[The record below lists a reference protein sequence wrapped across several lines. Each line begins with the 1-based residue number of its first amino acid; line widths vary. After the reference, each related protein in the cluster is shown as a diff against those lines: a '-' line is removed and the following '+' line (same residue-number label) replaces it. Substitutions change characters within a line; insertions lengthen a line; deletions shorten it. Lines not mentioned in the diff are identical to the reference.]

1 MKQTLQYNYQYFC
14 HMSYNE
20 TLANIIRE
28 LLVHLPKVEE
38 KNMFGGV
45 CFMVNDKMCIGV
57 VKDELMCRINPDLD
71 GIVLEK
77 IGCRPMDFTG
87 KKMKGFMFVSEE
99 GLKSNKEFEYWLN
112 LCLEFN
118 PIARATKKKI
128 KK

>member
-1 MKQTLQYNYQYFC
+1 
-14 HMSYNE
+14 MSYNE

-57 VKDELMCRINPDLD
+57 VKDELMYRINPDLD

-118 PIARATKKKI
+118 PIARATKNKI